1 MNKTAI
7 FKVGGDILLSEPQ
20 WRGLGASLS
29 YLHKLGWR
37 CVVLHGGGPQVNL
50 LQTSLGITPNKVAG
64 RRITSEEDL
73 LQVKQAIVG
82 EVNVKLCNYLQLYN
96 LSVLGTHGATGLIRA
111 SKRPPIEVSGV
122 DGLVDFGSVGDVNQ
136 INTTLL
142 DLLLDANFIPVI
154 ATLAR
159 NNTGDIFNINADTTA
174 VAIARAMKADLLAM
188 VTGIGGIYR
197 DIDDADSLIKTI
209 DAGTAAQLIEE
220 GVITDGMIA
229 KVQEALNVVDDGVGQ
244 VVITSMAREGNMKSL
259 ITSPESY
266 EAGTRIIGKN

>member
-1 MNKTAI
+1 M
-7 FKVGGDILLSEPQ
+7 
-20 WRGLGASLS
+20 
-29 YLHKLGWR
+29 
-37 CVVLHGGGPQVNL
+37 
-50 LQTSLGITPNKVAG
+50 
-64 RRITSEEDL
+64 
-73 LQVKQAIVG
+73 
-82 EVNVKLCNYLQLYN
+82 
-96 LSVLGTHGATGLIRA
+96 
-111 SKRPPIEVSGV
+111 
-122 DGLVDFGSVGDVNQ
+122 
-136 INTTLL
+136 
-142 DLLLDANFIPVI
+142 DANFIPVI

-159 NNTGDIFNINADTTA
+159 NNAGDIFNINADTTA

-209 DAGTAAQLIEE
+209 DANTASQLIDE

-266 EAGTRIIGKN
+266 EAGTRIIGS